1 MRETINRSSISRA
14 VLHERGRAIADAIAE
29 AITLITLNKRVDR
42 REANRT
48 ALSIRKV
55 FFFERRFKQF
65 LKPIAISFTPI
76 ASFSVMILPQ
86 VHLRKPCY
94 DFYFL

>member
-1 MRETINRSSISRA
+1 MLTELTDSQAPMRETINRSSISRA

-48 ALSIRKV
+48 R
-55 FFFERRFKQF
+55 
-65 LKPIAISFTPI
+65 
-76 ASFSVMILPQ
+76 
-86 VHLRKPCY
+86 
-94 DFYFL
+94 